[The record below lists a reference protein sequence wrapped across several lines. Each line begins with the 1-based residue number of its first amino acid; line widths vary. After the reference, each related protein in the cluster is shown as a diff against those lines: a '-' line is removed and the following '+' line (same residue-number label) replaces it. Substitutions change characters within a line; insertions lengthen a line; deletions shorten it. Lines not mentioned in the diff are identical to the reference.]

1 MTRTSEQVEAAAAA
15 ISAAWP
21 TRPQV
26 GIVLGSGLGKVAERL
41 TAQARLE
48 YDAIPHLSSTT
59 APGHRGR
66 VVCGFLQGV
75 PVVALEGR
83 CHGYEGHTAVQ
94 TAFPVRVLDALGIE
108 LLILSSACGGMN
120 PNYCAG
126 DIVVVED
133 HINLSWD
140 NPLKGPHDAH
150 TAAIPDLSC
159 PYDRRLIDRALAIAR
174 RGGFAAHRGVY
185 VGVPGPSYETRAEY
199 RFLRRVGADAVGMS
213 TVSEAIVAAQC
224 GLPLVALS
232 VVTNV
237 CLPDCLTPTAGDEV
251 VSVAER
257 AEAKVFALI
266 AGLIEQHAGERKSSA
281 ALPTA
286 KRPPRTR
293 S

>member
-1 MTRTSEQVEAAAAA
+1 MTRTSDEVEAAAAA
-15 ISAAWP
+15 ISTASP
-21 TRPQV
+21 TRPRV
-26 GIVLGSGLGKVAERL
+26 GIVLGSGLAKIAERL
-41 TAQARLE
+41 SVQARLE
-48 YDAIPHLSSTT
+48 YQAIPHLSSPT

-66 VVCGFLQGV
+66 VVCGLLEGV
-75 PVVALEGR
+75 PVVALDGR

-120 PNYCAG
+120 PSYCAG

-150 TAAIPDLSC
+150 TAAIPDMSC
-159 PYDRRLIDRALAIAR
+159 PYDRRLIDSALVIAR

-199 RFLRRVGADAVGMS
+199 RFLRRTGADAVGMS
-213 TVSEAIVAAQC
+213 IVSEAIVAAQC

-237 CLPDCLTPTAGDEV
+237 CLADCLRPTAGDEV
-251 VSVAER
+251 VSVAQR
-257 AEAKVFALI
+257 AEGKVFAII
-266 AGLIEQHAGERKSSA
+266 AGLVEQHASQHKSSA
-281 ALPTA
+281 GPA
-286 KRPPRTR
+286 
-293 S
+293 